1 MRRICFSLRVPL
13 DVRSVQS
20 RHRSKPEKK
29 RLSWGP
35 VPGCKAGAPR
45 LAGCAQANGR
55 PFKERTPFGRRL
67 APGLPGSHVTR
78 LALLQRRTR
87 KEKNQTCSLMLS
99 PSVLKTLSSTPSATP
114 ALRPDSR
121 MAGSAPPALSSL
133 LQTSSISIPARE
145 EPSILRPEILPA
157 AGLWKNPQ
165 HAHDRKLAV
174 QGGHQRGTKC
184 SNQAMSGYMAESSG

>member
-1 MRRICFSLRVPL
+1 MLATMTMMIIFSLRAPL
-13 DVRSVQS
+13 DVRSAQS
-20 RHRSKPEKK
+20 RHRNKPEKK
-29 RLSWGP
+29 ILSWGP

-55 PFKERTPFGRRL
+55 PFRERTPFGRRL

-87 KEKNQTCSLMLS
+87 KENNQTCSLMLS

-114 ALRPDSR
+114 ALRPDNR

-145 EPSILRPEILPA
+145 EPSILRPEIL
-157 AGLWKNPQ
+157 WKNPQ
-165 HAHDRKLAV
+165 HAHDRKLAI

-184 SNQAMSGYMAESSG
+184 SNQALSGYMAASSG